1 MGKYTKHGLARGGPP
16 CDSVDLSS
24 SRVVHCRNTFYASDR
39 SLAICYRRLACM
51 CILVF
56 ALQLRAVV
64 VKAKIGLGWRG
75 GLPRYERYAE
85 LVLNHAEVAVS
96 KLEIFT
102 NCRSH

>member
-1 MGKYTKHGLARGGPP
+1 
-16 CDSVDLSS
+16 
-24 SRVVHCRNTFYASDR
+24 
-39 SLAICYRRLACM
+39 M

-75 GLPRYERYAE
+75 GLRRYERYAE